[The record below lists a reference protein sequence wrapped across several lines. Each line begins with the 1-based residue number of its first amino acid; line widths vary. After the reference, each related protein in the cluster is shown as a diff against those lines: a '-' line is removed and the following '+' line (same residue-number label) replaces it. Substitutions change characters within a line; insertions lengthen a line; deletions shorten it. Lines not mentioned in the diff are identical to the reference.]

1 MNARTRVIGFEAT
14 TCPHHLTYMQAKP
27 LSFFWCPDAV
37 SFFNGQDA
45 DELLWLVYII
55 LRPDLKKKEKEVLRY
70 IETKNDYALKSSNI
84 MNQKLCLIL

>member
-1 MNARTRVIGFEAT
+1 
-14 TCPHHLTYMQAKP
+14 MQAKP
-27 LSFFWCPDAV
+27 LSFFWCPDVV